1 MFKKLLIPLCLL
13 VLCHARAQQPAY
25 PFTSLNIHHGLS
37 NNQVNCIY
45 KDDRGFL
52 WFGTLGGLNRYDG
65 TNFRVFRHIF
75 SDSLSLSDDYIVSL
89 FPAPD
94 RRMYIRTRNG
104 DNLYD
109 PRSEQFM
116 QAGPWLKSKGLPEA
130 GMTAMVL
137 TGDTCWAAYA
147 DSGLY
152 RLLPQGKASRIALPM
167 RTGVRIADIKQED
180 ENHLMLLWFDGAL
193 TRLDIRNGRTVW
205 HSETLCEDVSRPPV
219 TLSLF
224 IDAQKDCWVYMPGSD
239 FGVLYFQTAT
249 GSKRSISRKTG
260 ILNNDI
266 VNSIIQDD
274 HGLMWIGTDHGGVN
288 VLDKQTF
295 RARFLINRPEDSKS
309 LAENA
314 VYALY
319 KDRQGIV
326 WCGTYKRGVSYF
338 AENKMKFAL
347 HEFKH
352 GDPLTLPYND
362 VNCFAE
368 DKKGNLWIGTN
379 GGGLIYYDRKA
390 HTYRQYRH
398 KPGDENSL
406 SNDVIVSLHVDKRDQ
421 LWIGY
426 YFGGMDYF
434 SNGRFTHYR
443 HSAKDANS
451 LANKTVWKLY
461 EDSRNNF
468 WVGTLGGGLDR
479 FDRSNGIFYHN
490 NADMANSVHSNY
502 ITAFAETPGGDL
514 WIGTAYGIDVLDKS
528 KGIFIHLLRS
538 THQLS
543 NDNVTS
549 LLCDRQGRM
558 WAGTREG
565 LSYYDPASRNFRTF
579 RITDGLPDN
588 TIVSMLEDDNGWLW
602 VSTTR
607 GISRIRATGVGNELV
622 ISCRNYD
629 EQDGLQGKVF
639 NVNAALRLRS
649 GEMVFGGADGFNL
662 FNPAEIKESRTPP
675 ALVFTGLQLFNKT
688 IGAGESFRGH
698 VVLDASLPETRSINL
713 RYNENDFSVDFAS
726 LNFRHADKNRYEY
739 KLEGFN
745 KEWMLTDGKT
755 RRISYTNIN
764 PGNYT
769 LHVRSSPEDG
779 NPTGGSISL
788 QIRILSPWWATG
800 WAYTAYVLLL
810 IAALY
815 LGRQAIIRRAHRRFA
830 LQNERKEAQRLH
842 EMDMMKIK
850 LLTNVSHE
858 LRTPVSLIL
867 SPIEDFIR
875 RSDDEGERQQF
886 QLIRRN
892 ARRLLN
898 LVNQLMDF
906 RKMEMQELRT
916 DAVPGELMGFLRESV
931 QSFSDL
937 AERKGVALTYSAN
950 TGQLHVRFDHDK
962 LERIVF
968 NLLSN
973 AFKFTPAG
981 GTVEVTAS
989 VTPEEER
996 AWLELRVRDT
1006 GIGIP
1011 PDRIGK
1017 IFERYFQAD
1026 HRSAF
1031 VSPGSGIGLAI
1042 TREFVTMQHGTVEV
1056 ESIPDQGSCFTVRIP
1071 YDLSAYDAP
1080 EHIAND
1086 TPVPAAPLKVPE
1098 AASRKGKRKQTIL
1111 LVEDTEDFRFYLKE
1125 NLQEYYNVLEAADG
1139 EAGWQAA
1146 LSAQPDLVVSDITMP
1161 GMDGLA
1167 LCRKIRSHA
1176 RTRQIPVILLTAM
1189 GEENIQLQGLDA
1201 GAADYLVKPFSFEI
1215 MLSRVRNLLER
1226 KAPVQWVIP
1235 KDAEPEQLSA
1245 DEKFMQRA
1253 LEIVEKNL
1261 SDAEFSVEALSRE
1274 LCMNRVSVY
1283 KRIYALSGQ
1292 PPIEFIRSVRLRR
1305 AADLLV
1311 KTEMNIAEVAYEVGF
1326 NNPKY
1331 FARYFKIAYH
1341 MLPSAYATAM
1351 RK

>member
-1 MFKKLLIPLCLL
+1 MLKKLLIPLCLIA
-13 VLCHARAQQPAY
+13 LCQVRAQQPAY

-65 TNFRVFRHIF
+65 ANFRVFRHIL
-75 SDSLSLSDDYIVSL
+75 SDSLSLNDDYIVAL
-89 FPAPD
+89 FPAPGGK
-94 RRMYIRTRNG
+94 MYVRTRNG

-109 PRSEQFM
+109 PRREQFSP
-116 QAGPWLKSKGLPEA
+116 AAAWLGARGLPA
-130 GMTAMVL
+130 SGLTSMLM

-152 RLLPQGKASRIALPM
+152 RLGARGHAARIALPM
-167 RTGVRIADIKQED
+167 RTNGRIADIKRED
-180 ENHLMLLWFDGAL
+180 DRHLLLLWFDGAL
-193 TRLDIRNGRTVW
+193 TRIDIRSGQTVW
-205 HSETLCEDVSRPPV
+205 HSEALIADVTRAPIN
-219 TLSLF
+219 LALF
-224 IDAQKDCWVYMPGSD
+224 VDNQKDCWIYMPGSD
-239 FGVLYFQTAT
+239 FGVIHYRPST
-249 GSKRSISRKTG
+249 GEKRSVSRKTG

-266 VNSIIQDD
+266 VNSVIQDD
-274 HGLMWIGTDHGGVN
+274 RGMIWIGTDHGGVN

-295 RARFLINRPEDSKS
+295 QAKFFVNRPEDSKS
-309 LAENA
+309 IAENA
-314 VYALY
+314 IYALY
-319 KDRQGIV
+319 KDSQGIV

-352 GDPLTLPYND
+352 GDPLSLPYND

-368 DKKGNLWIGTN
+368 DKKGNVWIGTN

-390 HTYRQYRH
+390 QTYRQYRH
-398 KPGDENSL
+398 RAGDENSL
-406 SNDVIVSLHVDKRDQ
+406 SNDVIVSLHVDKWDQ

-426 YFGGMDYF
+426 YFGGMGYF
-434 SNGRFTHYR
+434 RDGKFTHYS
-443 HSAKDANS
+443 HSPQDANS

-461 EDSRNNF
+461 EDRRNNF

-479 FDRSNGIFYHN
+479 FDRGNGIFYHN
-490 NADMANSVHSNY
+490 NAEMANSVHSNY
-502 ITAFAETPGGDL
+502 ITAFAETPEGDL

-528 KGIFIHLLRS
+528 KGIFVHLLRS
-538 THQLS
+538 SHQLT

-549 LLCDRQGRM
+549 LHCDHQGRM

-565 LSYYDPASRNFRTF
+565 LSYYDPVALTFRTF
-579 RITDGLPDN
+579 RMEDGLPDN
-588 TIVSMLEDDNGWLW
+588 TIVSILESDDGYLW
-602 VSTTR
+602 ISTAR
-607 GISRIRATGVGNELV
+607 GLSRVRATGTGSELV

-649 GEMVFGGADGFNL
+649 GELIFGGADGFNL
-662 FNPAEIKESRTPP
+662 FNPAEIRENRTPP

-688 IGAGESFRGH
+688 IAPGESFRGH
-698 VVLDASLPETRSINL
+698 TVLEASLPETRSIDL

-726 LNFRHADKNRYEY
+726 LNFRNADKNRYEY
-739 KLEGFN
+739 MLEGFN

-764 PGNYT
+764 PGEYT

-779 NPTGGSISL
+779 NPTGGGISL
-788 QIRILSPWWATG
+788 LIRILPPWWATG

-810 IAALY
+810 LAALY
-815 LGRQAIIRRAHRRFA
+815 LGRRAIIRRAHRRFA

-842 EMDMMKIK
+842 ELDMMKIK

-875 RSDDEGERQQF
+875 RTEDESERRQF

-906 RKMEMQELRT
+906 RKMEMRELRT
-916 DAVPGELMGFLRESV
+916 DPVPGELMGFLRESV

-937 AERKGVALTYSAN
+937 AERKGVTLEYSAG
-950 TGQLHVRFDHDK
+950 TEPVSASFDHDK
-962 LERIVF
+962 LERIIF

-981 GTVEVTAS
+981 GKVTVSTEVQIA
-989 VTPEEER
+989 EER
-996 AWLELRVRDT
+996 AWLEIKVSDT
-1006 GIGIP
+1006 GIGIA

-1026 HRSAF
+1026 QRSAF

-1042 TREFVTMQHGTVEV
+1042 TREFVTMQQGTIVV
-1056 ESIPDQGSCFTVRIP
+1056 ESAPGQGSTFTVRIP
-1071 YDLSAYDAP
+1071 YDLVSGDVKT
-1080 EHIAND
+1080 
-1086 TPVPAAPLKVPE
+1086 TPAVPFVPSPAKSPDDRAA
-1098 AASRKGKRKQTIL
+1098 RKGKRKPTIL
-1111 LVEDTEDFRFYLKE
+1111 LVEDTDDFRFYLKE
-1125 NLQEYYNVLEAADG
+1125 NLQEHYHVLEASNG

-1146 LSAQPDLVVSDITMP
+1146 LSAQPDLVVSDINMP

-1167 LCRKIRSHA
+1167 LCRKIRSNA

-1189 GEENIQLQGLDA
+1189 GEEAVQLEGLDA
-1201 GAADYLVKPFSFEI
+1201 GADDYLVKPFSFEI

-1226 KAPVQWVIP
+1226 KAPVQYLIP
-1235 KDAEPEQLSA
+1235 KDAEPAQLSA

-1253 LEIVEKNL
+1253 LEIVETHL
-1261 SDAEFSVEALSRE
+1261 SDADFSVEALSRE
-1274 LCMNRVSVY
+1274 LHMNRVSVY
-1283 KRIYALSGQ
+1283 KRVYAITGQ
-1292 PPIEFIRSVRLRR
+1292 PPIEFIRSVRLRK
-1305 AADLLV
+1305 AADLLL

-1331 FARYFKIAYH
+1331 FTRYFKMAYH

-1351 RK
+1351 RKE

>member
-1 MFKKLLIPLCLL
+1 MFKKLLIPLCLAA
-13 VLCHARAQQPAY
+13 CCYANAQQPSY
-25 PFTSLNIHHGLS
+25 PFSSLNIHHGLS

-75 SDSLSLSDDYIVSL
+75 SDSLSLSDDYIIAL
-89 FPAPD
+89 FSAPD
-94 RRMYIRTRNG
+94 GRMYVRTRNG
-104 DNLYD
+104 DNVYD
-109 PRSEQFM
+109 PRREQFS
-116 QAGPWLKSKGLPEA
+116 QAAPWLRQRGLPET
-130 GMTAMVL
+130 GL
-137 TGDTCWAAYA
+137 TSMLMAGDTCWAAYA

-152 RLLPQGKASRIALPM
+152 RKLPNGRAARITLPM
-167 RTGVRIADIKQED
+167 RTGAQIVDIRRED
-180 ENHLMLLWFDGAL
+180 DKNLLLLWHDGAL
-193 TRLDIRNGRTVW
+193 TRIDLRSGRTIW
-205 HSETLCEDVSRPPV
+205 HSEALCADVTRGNLP
-219 TLSLF
+219 LALF
-224 IDAQKDCWVYMPGSD
+224 VDAQKDCWVYRPGID
-239 FGVLYFQTAT
+239 FGALYFRPST
-249 GSKRSISRKTG
+249 GEKRIVSRKSG

-266 VNSIIQDD
+266 VNSVIQDD
-274 HGLMWIGTDHGGVN
+274 RGLIWIGTDHGGVN
-288 VLDKQTF
+288 ILDKNTF
-295 RARFLINRPEDSKS
+295 KARFFVNRPEDAKS
-309 LAENA
+309 IAENA
-314 VYALY
+314 IYALY

-326 WCGTYKRGVSYF
+326 WCGTYKRGLSYF

-347 HEFKH
+347 HDSKH
-352 GDPLTLPYND
+352 GDPLSLPYND

-368 DKKGNLWIGTN
+368 DKKGNIWIGTN
-379 GGGLIYYDRKA
+379 GGGLIYFDRK
-390 HTYRQYRH
+390 TQQYRQYRH
-398 KPGDENSL
+398 KPGDDNSL
-406 SNDVIVSLHVDKRDQ
+406 SNDVIVSLHVDKWDQ

-426 YFGGMDYF
+426 YFGGMGYF
-434 SNGRFTHYR
+434 SNGRFTHYS
-443 HSAKDANS
+443 HSPKDANS

-461 EDSRNNF
+461 EDRRNNF
-468 WVGTLGGGLDR
+468 WAGTLGGGLDR
-479 FDRSNGIFYHN
+479 FDRGNGIFYHN
-490 NADMANSVHSNY
+490 NVDMANSVHSNY
-502 ITAFAETPGGDL
+502 ITAFAETPAGDL

-528 KGIFIHLLRS
+528 KGIFVHLLRS

-549 LLCDRQGRM
+549 LHCDKQGRM

-565 LSYYDPASRNFRTF
+565 LSYYDPSTQLFRTF
-579 RITDGLPDN
+579 RMEEGLPDN
-588 TIVSMLEDDNGWLW
+588 TIVSILEDDNGYLW

-607 GISRIRATGVGNELV
+607 GLSRIRATGEGSALA

-639 NVNAALRLRS
+639 NVNAALRLKS
-649 GEMVFGGADGFNL
+649 GEMLFGGADGFNL
-662 FNPAEIKESRTPP
+662 FNPAEIRETRTPP

-688 IGAGESFRGH
+688 IAPGENFRGH
-698 VVLDASLPETRSINL
+698 TVLGASLPETQAIEL

-764 PGNYT
+764 PGAYT

-779 NPTGGSISL
+779 NPTGGGISL

-800 WAYTAYVLLL
+800 WAYTIYVLLL

-815 LGRQAIIRRAHRRFA
+815 LGRMAIIRRAHRRFA
-830 LQNERKEAQRLH
+830 LQNERREAQRLH
-842 EMDMMKIK
+842 ELDMMKIK

-875 RSDDEGERQQF
+875 KSADEGDRRQF

-916 DAVPGELMGFLRESV
+916 DPLPGELMSFLREAV

-937 AERKGVALTYSAN
+937 AERKGVSLHYAA
-950 TGQLHVRFDHDK
+950 GQEPVYARFDHDK

-981 GTVEVTAS
+981 GKVDVS
-989 VTPEEER
+989 VDISPEPER

-1006 GIGIP
+1006 GIGIS

-1017 IFERYFQAD
+1017 IFDRYFQAD
-1026 HRSAF
+1026 QRSAF

-1042 TREFVTMQHGTVEV
+1042 TREFVTMQQGTVEV
-1056 ESIPDQGSCFTVRIP
+1056 DSVPDQGSCFTVRIP
-1071 YDLSAYDAP
+1071 YQLVSADVKAETVVP
-1080 EHIAND
+1080 E
-1086 TPVPAAPLKVPE
+1086 VPAHPAGDRAAAP
-1098 AASRKGKRKQTIL
+1098 RKGKRKPTVL

-1125 NLQEYYNVLEAADG
+1125 NLQQYYQVLEAADG
-1139 EAGWQAA
+1139 ESGWQKA
-1146 LSAQPDLVVSDITMP
+1146 LSTQPDLVVSDITMP
-1161 GMDGLA
+1161 GMDGLS
-1167 LCRKIRSHA
+1167 LCRKIRGNA
-1176 RTRQIPVILLTAM
+1176 RTRHIPVILLTAM
-1189 GEENIQLQGLDA
+1189 GEETVQLEGLDA
-1201 GAADYLVKPFSFEI
+1201 GADDYLVKPFSFEI

-1253 LEIVEKNL
+1253 LEIVEKHL
-1261 SDAEFSVEALSRE
+1261 SDADFSVEALSRE
-1274 LCMNRVSVY
+1274 LHMNRVSVY

-1305 AADLLV
+1305 AADLLS

-1331 FARYFKIAYH
+1331 FARYFKMAYH

-1351 RK
+1351 RKP